1 MQSIVIV
8 WKKKAPWPEMKKQ
21 NKMEKHWL
29 TARQENEKL
38 FQKIANTNSNLS
50 VPFVLFFAFW
60 SACLTFGGT
69 EKIRKQGRKKTED
82 GKKQFEGRS
91 FFWALFFCFSVN
103 GYSSPKKNP
112 QNMVILL
119 RVQWPWAAYA
129 THESHWRA
137 QGSRWHMHTWW
148 HLVTTVWTKCIS
160 LKPIH
165 TKHQTIV
172 QAMWA
177 SLCDFLPNRQQD
189 VYEYAGKSQ
198 HSMLQAHW
206 NGNQHGP
213 SNVKVPAVDGRG
225 QEKTQQQ
232 THDGLPCK
240 QRFNHLSSNAVVDCK
255 ESACPQCNCL

>member
-1 MQSIVIV
+1 
-8 WKKKAPWPEMKKQ
+8 
-21 NKMEKHWL
+21 
-29 TARQENEKL
+29 
-38 FQKIANTNSNLS
+38 
-50 VPFVLFFAFW
+50 
-60 SACLTFGGT
+60 
-69 EKIRKQGRKKTED
+69 
-82 GKKQFEGRS
+82 
-91 FFWALFFCFSVN
+91 
-103 GYSSPKKNP
+103 
-112 QNMVILL
+112 MVILL

-225 QEKTQQQ
+225 QEETQQQ